1 LDIFTLYNRMDK
13 KKISFW
19 KITIAIIIS
28 LISIVFIF
36 YRLSLIPAQK
46 VNDILAAFSTPS
58 HIGLLIV
65 VFVLMLANWS
75 IEALKW
81 RMLLK
86 PRVNI
91 GFGKATASV
100 ISGISLGAI
109 TPSRIGEF
117 AGRIFY
123 LKDQDKIFG
132 TVASFTGGFAQN
144 IITIFTGLICMI
156 FYIMIF
162 DHKMVVD
169 EPLMFYLVF
178 ILSIVVIILLL
189 LFYLNLSYF
198 IDKISHWRI
207 IRKLEDYLPH
217 TADWNSRDLGI
228 VLLYSF
234 IRYSIFSTQYLVLLN
249 IFGIPVP
256 VQEQAIIVGLIFMLT
271 TFIPSYSASDVAN
284 KISVSMVIFNNP
296 SLDLAVAAASLT
308 LWVINLALP
317 GLIGNFLLIKESRTN
332 K

>member
-1 LDIFTLYNRMDK
+1 MDK
-13 KKISFW
+13 KTISFW
-19 KITIAIIIS
+19 RITIAIIIS

-46 VNDILAAFSTPS
+46 VDDILAAFSSTS
-58 HIGLLIV
+58 HIGLLII

-75 IEALKW
+75 VEVLKW
-81 RMLLK
+81 RLLLK
-86 PRVNI
+86 PRVKI
-91 GFGKATASV
+91 SFGKAFASV

-144 IITIFTGLICMI
+144 IVTIFTGLICMI

-162 DHKMVVD
+162 DHEMVVND
-169 EPLMFYLVF
+169 PLVFYLVF

-189 LFYLNLSYF
+189 LVYLNLSYF
-198 IDKISHWRI
+198 IDKISHWKI
-207 IRKLEDYLPH
+207 IRRFEDYLPH
-217 TADWNSRDLGI
+217 TADWNSKDLGI
-228 VLLYSF
+228 VFLYSF
-234 IRYSIFSTQYLVLLN
+234 LRYSIFSTQYLLLLS
-249 IFGIPVP
+249 IFGIDIPF
-256 VQEQAIIVGLIFMLT
+256 QEQMIKIGLIFMLT
-271 TFIPSYSASDVAN
+271 SFIPSYSISDIAN
-284 KISVSMVIFNNP
+284 RGSVSMAVFNDP
-296 SLDLAVAAASLT
+296 SMDLAVAAASLT
-308 LWVINLALP
+308 LWVVNLALP
-317 GLIGNFLLIKESRTN
+317 GLVGNFLLIKESRNN